1 MPAPAPRDPL
11 VEFFW
16 SALQVARRLETIEFR
31 DPRVAR
37 LTPVERLVV
46 QHVGRHPGISLGELA
61 AQVNLQT
68 SNASAAVRRL
78 VDLGLVARTRDT
90 ADARRVVLSPT
101 PEAERNLELV
111 HDEWAR
117 ATQGAPVDPDDV
129 AAALRVVTA
138 LDSWLAEE

>member
-1 MPAPAPRDPL
+1 MSPPQPRDPL

-16 SALQVARRLETIEFR
+16 SALQVARKLEAIELR
-31 DPRVAR
+31 DPRIAR

-46 QHVGRHPGISLGELA
+46 QHIGRHPGTSLGDLA

-78 VDLGLVARTRDT
+78 VDLGLVARSRDT
-90 ADARRVVLSPT
+90 ADARRVVLVPT
-101 PEAERNLELV
+101 AAAEKNLELV

-117 ATQGAPVDPDDV
+117 ATQGATVDPDDV

-138 LDSWLAEE
+138 LDTWLSEE